1 MTELLVMRHA
11 KSDWSGFQADIDRP
25 LNKRGRNNADTM
37 GARLLAMK
45 LVPDRIVSSPSQR
58 TRDTVKGLQ
67 HHLELDEDSIEYDP
81 MLYLASKSLLLDCI
95 RDNIKEGERL
105 MILAH
110 NPGIDDLVERLSDRA
125 LPLTD
130 SMKLMTTAAVAH
142 FSVELKD
149 GRFDPSSARLIELL
163 RPGDVVTEQV

>member
-25 LNKRGRNNADTM
+25 LNKRGRRDADTM
-37 GARLLAMK
+37 GARLLAMQ

-58 TRDTVKGLQ
+58 TRDTIEGLQ
-67 HHLELDEDSIEYDP
+67 RHLELDADSIEYDP

-95 RDNIKEGERL
+95 RDNIREGERL

-110 NPGIDDLVERLSDRA
+110 NPGIDDLVERLSDRP

-142 FSVELKD
+142 FSVALKD
-149 GRFDPSSARLIELL
+149 GRFDPSSARLIRLL
-163 RPGDVVTEQV
+163 RPGDCAG

>member
-25 LNKRGRNNADTM
+25 LNKRGQNDADLM
-37 GARLLAMK
+37 GARLLAMNII
-45 LVPDRIVSSPSQR
+45 PDRIVSSPSQR
-58 TRDTVKGLQ
+58 TRDTVDGLQ
-67 HHLELDEDSIEYDP
+67 HHLELDTDRIEYDP

-95 RDNIKEGERL
+95 RDNIVEGERL

-110 NPGIDDLVERLSDRA
+110 NPGIDDLVERLSDRP

-130 SMKLMTTAAVAH
+130 TMKLMTTAALAH

-149 GRFDPSSARLIELL
+149 GRFDPSSVRLIQLL
-163 RPGDVVTEQV
+163 RPKDTVSTDN

>member
-25 LNKRGRNNADTM
+25 LNKRGQNDADLM
-37 GARLLAMK
+37 GARLLAMNII
-45 LVPDRIVSSPSQR
+45 PDRIVSSPSQR
-58 TRDTVKGLQ
+58 TRDTIDGLQ
-67 HHLELDEDSIEYDP
+67 HHLELDADRIEYDP

-95 RDNIKEGERL
+95 RDNIVEGERL

-110 NPGIDDLVERLSDRA
+110 NPGIDDLVESLSHRA

-130 SMKLMTTAAVAH
+130 TMKLMTTAAVAH

-149 GRFDPSSARLIELL
+149 GRFDPSSVRLIQLL
-163 RPGDVVTEQV
+163 RPKDTVSTDN

>member
-25 LNKRGRNNADTM
+25 LNKRGRNDADTM
-37 GARLLAMK
+37 GARLLAMH

-58 TRDTVKGLQ
+58 TRDTIAGLQ
-67 HHLELDEDSIEYDP
+67 HHLKLDADSIEYDP

-95 RDNIKEGERL
+95 RDNIVEGERL

-110 NPGIDDLVERLSDRA
+110 NPGIDDLVERLSDRPI
-125 LPLTD
+125 PLTD
-130 SMKLMTTAAVAH
+130 SMKLMTTAAIAH
-142 FSVELKD
+142 FKVDLDK
-149 GRFDPSSARLIELL
+149 GRFNPSAAKLIQLL
-163 RPGDVVTEQV
+163 RPGD